1 MCETGK
7 SALPAL
13 YALTSAKLYGLI
25 RRILPDETLSS
36 NALSEVY
43 RHVWA
48 SRHSFKDPVTMST
61 LLTIAQRFALDYRMA
76 GGPIARVGTEPRNVS
91 RRIDDLSD
99 SDVDILCRAYAE
111 APHKPLEKQALL
123 VRLGALTTHES
134 SS

>member
-1 MCETGK
+1 MRETGK
-7 SALPAL
+7 AALPAL

-25 RRILPDETLSS
+25 RRILPDETSS
-36 NALSEVY
+36 SEALSQVY

-76 GGPIARVGTEPRNVS
+76 GGPIARVGVDPRHVS
-91 RRIDDLSD
+91 RRIDDLSE
-99 SDVDILCRAYAE
+99 SAVDILCRDYAP
-111 APHKPLEKQALL
+111 APDKPLEKQALL